1 MSIKRTV
8 HVNDRPYEITVENE
22 HEETVLNESVKLLNS
37 KIDEFS
43 QVVIGRDRNDLLA
56 MAALEIAADHVQ
68 NRKQGDFIKNDL
80 NQRLQTIDQLLE
92 EHTD

>member
-22 HEETVLNESVKLLNS
+22 QEEMVLNESVKLLNS

-43 QVVIGRDRNDLLA
+43 KAVIGRDRNDLLA
-56 MAALEIAADHVQ
+56 MAALEIAAGHVQ
-68 NRKQGDFIKNDL
+68 NRKEGDFVRNDL
-80 NQRLQTIDQLLE
+80 NQRLKAIDQLLE
-92 EHTD
+92 EHTE